1 MKINLVNENFREN
14 YLANLLAT
22 RGVYDIKEF
31 INPSVFHLSNPRL
44 FTNINAGCN
53 LLDDI
58 TYNHQSKIL
67 IVVDSDVDGFTSGA
81 IVYSYIKA
89 IAPW

>member
-1 MKINLVNENFREN
+1 MKVNLANENFREN

-22 RGVYDIKEF
+22 RGVHDIKEF
-31 INPSVFHLSNPRL
+31 INPSMFYLSNPRL
-44 FTNINAGCN
+44 FTNIDAGYR

-58 TYNHQSKIL
+58 IHNSQSKIL
-67 IVVDSDVDGFTSGA
+67 VVVDSDVDGFTSGA

>member
-1 MKINLVNENFREN
+1 MKVNLANENFREN

-31 INPSVFHLSNPRL
+31 INPSIFHLSNPAL
-44 FTNINAGCN
+44 FTNIDAAYN
-53 LLDDI
+53 LLED
-58 TYNHQSKIL
+58 TLSNRNSTIL
-67 IVVDSDVDGFTSGA
+67 IVIDSDVDGFTSGA